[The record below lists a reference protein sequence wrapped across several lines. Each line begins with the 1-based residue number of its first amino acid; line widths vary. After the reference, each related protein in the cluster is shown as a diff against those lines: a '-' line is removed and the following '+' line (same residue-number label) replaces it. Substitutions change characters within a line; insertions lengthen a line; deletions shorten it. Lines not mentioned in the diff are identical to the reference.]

1 MNQERFLDLP
11 TGGMVM
17 AFIHSFH
24 SLFCCGIEPLAQIG
38 FRVQG
43 AQKDL
48 ESFYQPV
55 RTNISGINQTTSF
68 YSNVLFRFFYK
79 FRVQCANAFL
89 LFLRA
94 LTMSPEQFQYIW
106 RKTIPHIYRG
116 RNGIG
121 CFHVSP

>member
-1 MNQERFLDLP
+1 
-11 TGGMVM
+11 M

-55 RTNISGINQTTSF
+55 RTNIDLLDSF
-68 YSNVLFRFFYK
+68 FSLS
-79 FRVQCANAFL
+79 AS
-89 LFLRA
+89 
-94 LTMSPEQFQYIW
+94 TIWIDSPM
-106 RKTIPHIYRG
+106 R
-116 RNGIG
+116 
-121 CFHVSP
+121 

>member
-1 MNQERFLDLP
+1 MNQERQHRFLDLP

-55 RTNISGINQTTSF
+55 RTNI
-68 YSNVLFRFFYK
+68 
-79 FRVQCANAFL
+79 
-89 LFLRA
+89 
-94 LTMSPEQFQYIW
+94 E
-106 RKTIPHIYRG
+106 G
-116 RNGIG
+116 RNPLTINYL
-121 CFHVSP
+121 FQNQY